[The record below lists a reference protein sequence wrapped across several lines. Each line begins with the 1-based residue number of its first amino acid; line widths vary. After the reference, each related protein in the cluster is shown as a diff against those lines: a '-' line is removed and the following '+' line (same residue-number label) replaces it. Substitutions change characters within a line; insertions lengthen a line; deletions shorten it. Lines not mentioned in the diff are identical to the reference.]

1 MREDTSQG
9 DPAVVWHL
17 SRGPEHRT
25 VISGQALRAL
35 GALGKLHANDLL
47 WRPGFESWK
56 SAQSLPG
63 LLAPPPLPTERSDQ
77 TLAEAGRLR
86 RVYLDF
92 RRLRSI
98 STSMHSAFV
107 GWCERILLLGRDRL
121 RSYRFFARVYGRKA
135 HRFSTRTALKFETL
149 LSRTE
154 HPRIL
159 AGILASW
166 VLVGTID
173 IVLHESDADAEL
185 APKNVGYVRPSSPTT
200 TAAVSHNS
208 NYSKSLIDRDVA
220 GDFALSIVNFQLGES
235 VNRVP
240 DLVSNATSH
249 SDPATPSG
257 LIEASSQEE
266 TLDPIPLPTRKPAR
280 LAKPL
285 NVVSKG
291 QRVPQAARH
300 RKQPQPLRFG
310 TIGFA
315 YSNQ

>member
-1 MREDTSQG
+1 MPMICFGDQG
-9 DPAVVWHL
+9 L
-17 SRGPEHRT
+17 S
-25 VISGQALRAL
+25 
-35 GALGKLHANDLL
+35 
-47 WRPGFESWK
+47 SWK

-77 TLAEAGRLR
+77 TLAEAGWL
-86 RVYLDF
+86 VSHVDLDF

-98 STSMHSAFV
+98 STSMHSTFI

-135 HRFSTRTALKFETL
+135 NRYFTRTALKFETL

-185 APKNVGYVRPSSPTT
+185 APKNVGYVQPSSPTT

-220 GDFALSIVNFQLGES
+220 GDFALSIVNFQPAES

-291 QRVPQAARH
+291 QRVSQAARH
-300 RKQPQPLRFG
+300 EEATPTPALWYHRLRLLEPVSG
-310 TIGFA
+310 EAAKRSTTR
-315 YSNQ
+315 

>member
-25 VISGQALRAL
+25 VISDQALRAL

-63 LLAPPPLPTERSDQ
+63 LLAPPPTERSDQ
-77 TLAEAGRLR
+77 TLAEAGWLVS
-86 RVYLDF
+86 RVDLDF
-92 RRLRSI
+92 RRLT
-98 STSMHSAFV
+98 TSMHSAFI

-121 RSYRFFARVYGRKA
+121 QSYRFFARVYGSKA
-135 HRFSTRTALKFETL
+135 NRFSTRTALKFETL

-185 APKNVGYVRPSSPTT
+185 APKNVGYVQPSSPTT

-220 GDFALSIVNFQLGES
+220 DFALSIVNFQLGES

-291 QRVPQAARH
+291 RRVSQAARH
-300 RKQPQPLRFG
+300 GKQPQPLRFG